1 MEPRLKY
8 GQLAPEGFA
17 KLKELEHYLNTGS
30 GLERVLLEMVRLRAS
45 TMNGCEFCTA
55 LHTSELR
62 NANQS
67 EERIAALS
75 TWRDSTLFTTRERA
89 ALGWAEALTNIQ
101 DGHAPD
107 AVYEPLKAQFSD
119 VEIANLT
126 LAIAMSNAWNRIS
139 VGLGRH
145 SNRGAEMKAVEVKA

>member
-8 GQLAPEGFA
+8 GQLAPVGFA
-17 KLKELEHYLNTGS
+17 KMKELEHYLNAES
-30 GLERVLLEMVRLRAS
+30 GLEHVLLELVRLRAS
-45 TMNGCEFCTA
+45 LMNDCEFCIG
-55 LHTSELR
+55 LHKSELR
-62 NANQS
+62 NARVS
-67 EERIAALS
+67 EERIGSVAD
-75 TWRDSTLFTTRERA
+75 WRSSQVYTERERA

-126 LAIAMSNAWNRIS
+126 LALATINAWNRIS
-139 VGLGRH
+139 VALGRH
-145 SNRGAEMKAVEVKA
+145 SHRGVAMQGVEVKA